1 MAEHDAAGD
10 LRNAEHYYL
19 SYYLPALEN
28 AADVVVVAAERDA
41 APDYGVTAECD
52 AAAAE
57 DAHHQRYSHY
67 AAAVNYSMVEQ
78 PVACPY
84 PY

>member
-1 MAEHDAAGD
+1 VAVEHDDVAAAGD
-10 LRNAEHYYL
+10 LRNAGHCYL

-41 APDYGVTAECD
+41 APDYGVTAVCD

-57 DAHHQRYSHY
+57 DAQH
-67 AAAVNYSMVEQ
+67 EQ
-78 PVACPY
+78 
-84 PY
+84 